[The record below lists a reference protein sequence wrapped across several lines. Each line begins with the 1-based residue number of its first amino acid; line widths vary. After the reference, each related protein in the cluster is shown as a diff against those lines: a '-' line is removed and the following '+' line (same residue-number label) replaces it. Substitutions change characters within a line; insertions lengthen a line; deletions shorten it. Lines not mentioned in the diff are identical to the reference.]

1 VCQDCRIR
9 GPRHRQF
16 PARPVRAGRLVTV
29 EGTDVFTVVDLS
41 GTNDPVSAGL
51 MLKLINRVR
60 KLR

>member
-1 VCQDCRIR
+1 
-9 GPRHRQF
+9 
-16 PARPVRAGRLVTV
+16 
-29 EGTDVFTVVDLS
+29 VDLS